1 MYLIV
6 IVTFIIVKWLSVTG
20 DIKKSFSAIQYS
32 SSDLEPLS
40 KSR

>member
-20 DIKKSFSAIQYS
+20 DIKKVSVQS
-32 SSDLEPLS
+32 SIPAQI
-40 KSR
+40 